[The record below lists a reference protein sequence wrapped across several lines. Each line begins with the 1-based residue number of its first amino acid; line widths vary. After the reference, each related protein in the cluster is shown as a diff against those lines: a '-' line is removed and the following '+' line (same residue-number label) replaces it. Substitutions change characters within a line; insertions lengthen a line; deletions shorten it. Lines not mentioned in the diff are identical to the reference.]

1 MAQSKA
7 QAQNIYD
14 DDKFFKGYIQLPRQI
29 QGLDGSPEWQVFRSM
44 IPDIKGAKVLDLGCG
59 FGWLCRWA
67 REAGAEQ
74 VLGIDMSSNMLAKAQ
89 EFPKDS
95 GITYIQGDLE
105 ALELQP
111 ITYDVVLSSLA
122 LHYLKNLPALIAQ
135 VYERLKPGGTFVF
148 CVEHPIFT
156 APRKPEFI
164 EDTDGN
170 VSWPVNQYLMEG
182 SRITHWF
189 AEGVVKQ
196 HRTIATYVTILLDTG
211 FVLSAIDEWGPT
223 TAQIEKW
230 PDWFKSRERPIFLI
244 VKATK
249 PAE

>member
-1 MAQSKA
+1 MSQSEA
-7 QAQNIYD
+7 RAQNIYD
-14 DDKFFKGYIQLPRQI
+14 DDKFFEGYITLPRQV
-29 QGLDGSPEWQVFRSM
+29 QGLDGSPEWPVFRSM
-44 IPDIKGAKVLDLGCG
+44 IPDIKGSNVLDLGCG

-67 REAGAEQ
+67 RAAGAEQ
-74 VLGIDMSSNMLAKAQ
+74 VLGIDISSNMLAKAQ
-89 EFPKDS
+89 AFSKDS
-95 GITYIQGDLE
+95 GITYLQADLE
-105 ALELQP
+105 TVKLQP

-122 LHYLKNLPALIAQ
+122 FHYLKNLPALIAQ
-135 VYERLKPGGTFVF
+135 VYERLKPSGTFVF

-164 EDTDGN
+164 EDTNGN

-182 SRITHWF
+182 SRVTNWF

-196 HRTIATYVTILLDTG
+196 HRTIATYITILLEAG

-223 TAQIEKW
+223 TEQIKEW

-244 VKATK
+244 IKATT
-249 PAE
+249 PA

>member
-1 MAQSKA
+1 MAQSKG

-14 DDKFFKGYIQLPRQI
+14 DDKFFEGYIQLPRQV
-29 QGLDGSPEWQVFRSM
+29 QGLDGSPEWPVFRSM

-67 REAGAEQ
+67 REAGAEN
-74 VLGIDMSSNMLAKAQ
+74 VLGIDVSSNMLAKAQ
-89 EFPKDS
+89 EFPKDP
-95 GITYIQGDLE
+95 GITYLQADLE
-105 ALELQP
+105 ALELQS

-122 LHYLKNLPALIAQ
+122 LHYLKNLTALVSH

-164 EDTDGN
+164 EDIDGS
-170 VSWPVNQYLMEG
+170 VSWPVNQYLSEG
-182 SRITHWF
+182 SRVTNWF

-196 HRTIATYVTILLDTG
+196 HRTIATYITILLNSG

-223 TAQIEKW
+223 TEQIKEW

-244 VKATK
+244 IKATK
-249 PAE
+249 LA